1 MPSYSFAGLLGTA
14 NPTFST
20 NVVDLDV
27 VVING
32 QARLVTTALPGPGAG
47 YALYDVSAAS
57 GPANLLALQSYSG
70 VVSHGTRP
78 EVTILP
84 TVTGGGATLIA
95 AGPTPWGWASYSLGA
110 GGFGPAL
117 NNPLYIDPTAAT
129 GFSAGGTTYLYLAPN
144 GASRPMAYLLQDNGS
159 LTAIAGGAPMQM
171 GPNLDAMATAV
182 TMSGTYVVTASAAGN
197 VLTSYAVNADG
208 SLSHADAVS
217 VDFGIGFSKPTE
229 VATVTLHGQTYVI
242 SAASES
248 SSLSTFRLLPGGLLY
263 EADHVV
269 DNLWTRFSGATA
281 LATLETGGQ
290 AFVFVGGADD
300 GVEVMALLPD
310 GRLVQLMTIAD
321 SGAMSLAD
329 VSALVATDAGGGIR
343 LFTASATEPGITQID
358 LSLGTPG
365 LSLFRDPGVQT
376 GTGANDVLLA
386 GVATTAIHGGGGDDI
401 IAGGGPGVTAALYG
415 GAGSDLFVLSP
426 TAGTIRI
433 GDYQVGVDRLDLTD
447 FPMLRSLDQ
456 LTIAPTATGA
466 TITYGATT
474 IAVESFDGNPIA
486 ATAFAQSQMLRLT
499 RFDPTASTSVL
510 IGGNGND
517 VLAATTQPT
526 TLFGLSGDDSLSG
539 DTGDDVLDGGDG
551 NDTLRSAGGADRLL
565 GGNGSD
571 LLDGVAGNDSM
582 DGGAGNDY
590 AYGGAGNDTLIGG
603 DGVDWLSGDDD
614 HDVVFGG
621 TGNDTCLGAD
631 GNDAVIAGAGDDIAG
646 GGRGNDT
653 VDGGADNDWLWG
665 ADGDDEV
672 TGGVGTDN
680 LWGGNGNDTLDG
692 GDGNDRLWTELGDD
706 LCYAGAGDDAIYD
719 LDGNDTLYGGDGF
732 DWIQAG
738 AGNDVVSGDDQDD
751 WLAGQA
757 GDDLING
764 GAGADQ
770 MHGGDGLDTLNGDAG
785 HDQLWGWGL
794 NDLLTGGSGN
804 DTLWGGDGNDSLD
817 GGGDADWLVGE
828 LGSDTLVGGDGN
840 DALGGRE
847 GDDALYGG
855 AGDDVL
861 FSHAGNDQIL
871 GGDGNDYAVSG
882 DGDDSLYGGNGNDHL
897 VGESGYNLLD
907 GGSGDDTLSAYWDND
922 TLQGGDGN
930 DLLYGGR
937 GDNLYYG
944 GRGNDT
950 VSGWAGA
957 EDMSGDAGTDHL
969 YAYDGNDTLRG
980 GAGRDHLWGGGGADR
995 FVYTT
1000 LSDMG
1005 LRTTSDIIYDFV
1017 SGTDRL
1023 DFSGAGLS
1031 FSGSGLT
1038 GVSNQLSF
1046 ASDATG
1052 GTLWLDLDGDLLADY
1067 SLRLDGTFSLTSGDL
1082 IL

>member
-14 NPTFST
+14 NPSFST

-27 VVING
+27 AVING
-32 QARLVTTALPGPGAG
+32 QARLITTALPGPGAG

-57 GPANLLALQSYSG
+57 GPASLLALQGYSG
-70 VVSHGTRP
+70 VIGHGTRP

-84 TVTGGGATLIA
+84 TSDGSGANLIA
-95 AGPTPWGWASYSLGA
+95 AGLTPWGWASHGLGT

-129 GFSAGGTTYLYLAPN
+129 GFSAGGTTYLYLAPD
-144 GASRPMAYLLQDNGS
+144 GSSVPLAYALQDNGT
-159 LTAIAGGAPMQM
+159 LTAISGGTPIWA
-171 GPNLDAMATAV
+171 GPNIDAMATAV
-182 TMSGTYVVTASAAGN
+182 TASGTFVLTASATGN
-197 VLTSYAVNADG
+197 VLTCFAVNANG
-208 SLSHADAVS
+208 ALSYADEVA
-217 VDFGIGFSKPTE
+217 VDFGIGFSRPTE

-290 AFVFVGGADD
+290 AFVFAGGADD
-300 GVEVMALLPD
+300 GIEVMALLPD
-310 GRLVQLMTIAD
+310 GRLVQLMTITD
-321 SGAMSLAD
+321 TGAMSLAD
-329 VSALVATDAGGGIR
+329 VSALAATDAGGRIR
-343 LFTASATEPGITQID
+343 LFAASATEPGITQID

-386 GVATTAIHGGGGDDI
+386 GVATTVIHGGGGDDI
-401 IAGGGPGVTAALYG
+401 IAGGGPGVSAALYG

-426 TAGTIRI
+426 AAGTIRV

-447 FPMLRSLDQ
+447 FPMLRNIDQ
-456 LTIAPTATGA
+456 LAITPTATGA

-474 IAVESFDGNPIA
+474 IMVESFDGNPIS

-499 RFDPTASTSVL
+499 RFDPTASSSVQ
-510 IGGNGND
+510 IGGNGD
-517 VLAATTQPT
+517 DLLAAIGQPT
-526 TLFGLSGDDSLSG
+526 TLFGLSGNDSLSG

-551 NDTLRSAGGADRLL
+551 NDTLRSAAGADRLL

-571 LLDGVAGNDSM
+571 LLDGAAGNDSM

-590 AYGGAGNDTLIGG
+590 AYGGAGNDTLMGG
-603 DGVDWLSGDDD
+603 DGLDWLTGDADQ
-614 HDVVFGG
+614 DVVFGG
-621 TGNDTCLGAD
+621 AGNDTCLGAD
-631 GNDAVIAGAGDDIAG
+631 GDDAVMAGAGDDIVG
-646 GGRGNDT
+646 GGPGRDT
-653 VDGGADNDWLWG
+653 VDGEADNDWLWG
-665 ADGDDEV
+665 ADGDDQV
-672 TGGVGTDN
+672 AGGAGIDR
-680 LWGGNGNDTLDG
+680 LWGGNGNDTLGG
-692 GDGNDRLWTELGDD
+692 GDGNDTIWAELGDD
-706 LCYAGAGDDAIYD
+706 LCYGGTGDDAIFD
-719 LDGNDTLYGGDGF
+719 LDGNDTLYGGAGA

-738 AGNDVVSGDDQDD
+738 AGNDVLSGDDQDD

-757 GDDLING
+757 GNDLIHG

-785 HDQLWGWGL
+785 NDQAWGWGFD
-794 NDLLTGGSGN
+794 DLLTGGAGN

-817 GGGDADWLVGE
+817 GGDDADWLVGE
-828 LGSDTLVGGDGN
+828 LGSDTLIGGAGN

-847 GDDALYGG
+847 GDDVLYGG
-855 AGDDVL
+855 AGDDIL
-861 FSHAGNDQIL
+861 FSHTGNDQIF

-897 VGESGYNLLD
+897 VGESGHNLLD
-907 GGSGDDTLSAYWDND
+907 GGSGDDTLTAYWDND
-922 TLQGGDGN
+922 TLQGGDG
-930 DLLYGGR
+930 DDQLFGGR
-937 GDNLYYG
+937 GDNLYFG

-950 VSGWAGA
+950 ISGWTGA
-957 EDMSGDAGTDHL
+957 EDMSGDAGTDRL
-969 YAYDGNDTLRG
+969 YAYDGNDTLSG

-1005 LRTTSDIIYDFV
+1005 LRTTSDILYDFA

-1023 DFSGAGLS
+1023 DFTGAGLGYS
-1031 FSGSGLT
+1031 TGGLT
-1038 GVSNQLSF
+1038 GAANQLSF
-1046 ASDATG
+1046 ARDATG
-1052 GTLWLDLDGDLLADY
+1052 GTLWLDLDGDMLADF
-1067 SLRLDGTFSLTSGDL
+1067 SLRLEGTFSLTAGDL